1 MNTDEHPKPPT
12 QADCL
17 VPSLL
22 AFGARWKPDTH
33 SSSSFSDSLLPLG
46 WVLYVAWLSGPFTR
60 SLYPGTHWAPPHV
73 RRPSPAELSLCP
85 ECIVAPFPSGSYTY
99 YPSAWNA
106 LFTFF
111 LFLFLLFFFDRLSDC
126 LLMSYQEH
134 QAKLTVFPS
143 LGLVIVLGQWLV
155 PVLFRY
161 SFISSCTHLVLNIIS
176 LSHAFDICS

>member
-1 MNTDEHPKPPT
+1 MFDGPALLN
-12 QADCL
+12 
-17 VPSLL
+17 SLCAQNVSWPL
-22 AFGARWKPDTH
+22 FLRELYLLSLRLKRFIH
-33 SSSSFSDSLLPLG
+33 ILSFSFRF
-46 WVLYVAWLSGPFTR
+46 V
-60 SLYPGTHWAPPHV
+60 
-73 RRPSPAELSLCP
+73 
-85 ECIVAPFPSGSYTY
+85 
-99 YPSAWNA
+99 
-106 LFTFF
+106 
-111 LFLFLLFFFDRLSDC
+111 FFFDRLSDC